1 MYADQTYSQYTICR
15 RFDFNLIKGFF
26 VSCRGAVKIRAEII
40 ILTITIS
47 RNVQQKKWNVSSWE

>member
-1 MYADQTYSQYTICR
+1 MLTKPAHSKLFVGGL
-15 RFDFNLIKGFF
+15 RFQSVEGFS